1 MTNIHGICG
10 NTFVQFQF
18 THCLLN
24 NTHCADR
31 GGHLNKVH
39 ASKLLLTLLP
49 LEQTRSPPRSLR
61 SFSLTTYLE
70 LKTPRKVCVV
80 LLQHEHFFKRICS
93 VHTQLVTPPNERRP
107 YMEGWYRAMFVLATI
122 TEMTTQQQLPFV
134 SFLIASF
141 HSSATWQRK
150 WRILNDWQTCSANKN
165 KNIIWFSNFV

>member
-1 MTNIHGICG
+1 MHDICG

-80 LLQHEHFFKRICS
+80 LLLHGHFFKSICS
-93 VHTQLVTPPNERRP
+93 VHKQ
-107 YMEGWYRAMFVLATI
+107 FVAPTNGDRIWGVDIAQCLF
-122 TEMTTQQQLPFV
+122 EPLLPKWP
-134 SFLIASF
+134 LRNSF
-141 HSSATWQRK
+141 HSSAFWSHLS
-150 WRILNDWQTCSANKN
+150 IAAPPDNGNDANCMTDRLAQPIKI
-165 KNIIWFSNFV
+165 KT